1 MRLELGLGLV
11 VGVGV
16 GLGLGVGLELAH
28 DASVEVARAV
38 RLDDIWLELLR
49 GVWRAAYGCV
59 VRHVAVWRG
68 GVWHVACGMLC
79 GVWCGGVWCVV
90 RRRVGCKR
98 CGMWLWGAPPGM
110 PPRGLQ
116 EAGAARCEKMGV
128 AGLGRRDGRGG
139 GRGGGRGACCA
150 NERAVSNMAFS
161 SSDSDDESASGS
173 CQSKVCVVDT
183 ARCGGGRERGGVL
196 EECGGWWR
204 RVEGG
209 GGWRVEARL
218 SRQRRAGGRESWH
231 AGDVRQVAGQSGRVA
246 TT

>member
-1 MRLELGLGLV
+1 MGFRLGLGL
-11 VGVGV
+11 
-16 GLGLGVGLELAH
+16 GLGLELAH

-38 RLDDIWLELLR
+38 RLDDIRLELLL
-49 GVWRAAYGCV
+49 GVWRAACGMWRAACGM
-59 VRHVAVWRG
+59 WRG
-68 GVWHVACGMLC
+68 GVWR
-79 GVWCGGVWCVV
+79 VV
-90 RRRVGCKR
+90 RRR
-98 CGMWLWGAPPGM
+98 GM

-116 EAGAARCEKMGV
+116 EAAGAARCRKMGV

-183 ARCGGGRERGGVL
+183 ARCDGCRGRRRAGGGRWRREEGG
-196 EECGGWWR
+196 GWR

-209 GGWRVEARL
+209 GARL

-231 AGDVRQVAGQSGRVA
+231 AGDVRQVAGQGGRVA
-246 TT
+246 TTQARSRRAGA